1 MTQPT
6 AIAAPRRTLARLLAC
21 LPFAAF
27 IKPDRARADA
37 PPAAPPAAPPGDLP
51 PGRVMLTIFLRHDE
65 KKTLGEINAHL
76 KETGWFKKF
85 PPAGV
90 EIVGWY
96 VMMGIGQ
103 VVILS
108 LPPEKLREVN
118 VVVESAAWGGYSTE
132 FYPTYDYR
140 AFWEQARRTAG

>member
-1 MTQPT
+1 MMRSATKPG
-6 AIAAPRRTLARLLAC
+6 RRNLARWLVS
-21 LPFAAF
+21 LPFFAALR
-27 IKPDRARADA
+27 PPRAGAET
-37 PPAAPPAAPPGDLP
+37 PPAPPGDLP
-51 PGRVMLTIFLRHDE
+51 PGHVMLTIFLRHDE

-85 PPAGV
+85 PPSGV

-140 AFWEQARRTAG
+140 GFWEQARRAAE

>member
-1 MTQPT
+1 MMRSATKPG
-6 AIAAPRRTLARLLAC
+6 RRNLARWLVS
-21 LPFAAF
+21 LPLFAALR
-27 IKPDRARADA
+27 PPRAGAET
-37 PPAAPPAAPPGDLP
+37 PPAPSGDLP

-85 PPAGV
+85 PPSGV

-118 VVVESAAWGGYSTE
+118 VVVESAAWGGYTTE

-140 AFWEQARRTAG
+140 GFWEQARRAAG